1 MDSLVD
7 LTSAA
12 PPGMSVADAMHWGL
26 VSCSPEAT
34 LRAVAA
40 LMSDNQVHCVVVID
54 RPSRRE
60 SPWGVVSDMDL
71 VSAATVRSLDDQT
84 AGGTAM
90 KPAVTV
96 APHEPLDLAAER
108 MTRHGVSHLVVIDP
122 VRQQPLGVLSTLD
135 LACVLAAAWS
145 PSPDTD
151 PYFPVPGQRNRA
163 DIAEHLP
170 GETREHDGRR
180 L

>member
-1 MDSLVD
+1 LSAGSLRPSADAPREPIVESDRMDSLVD

-12 PPGMSVADAMHWGL
+12 PPRMSVADAMHWGL
-26 VSCSPEAT
+26 VSCSPDAS

-54 RPSRRE
+54 RSSRRE
-60 SPWGVVSDMDL
+60 SPWGVVSDLDL

-96 APHEPLDLAAER
+96 SPGERLDLAAER
-108 MTRHGVSHLVVIDP
+108 MTRHGVSHLVVVEP
-122 VRQQPLGVLSTLD
+122 ARKQPLGVLSTLD
-135 LACVLAAAWS
+135 LAGALAAAWS
-145 PSPDTD
+145 PSSGTN
-151 PYFPVPGQRNRA
+151 PYFPAPA
-163 DIAEHLP
+163 
-170 GETREHDGRR
+170 
-180 L
+180 